1 MCKTQDDMFTTFT
14 DVFKSA
20 IDKHTPLKTKIIEGK
35 QAPFVTKASSKA
47 IIIAAREQTWWVP
60 ENYAD

>member
-47 IIIAAREQTWWVP
+47 ITIAAREQTW
-60 ENYAD
+60 